1 MKNCAVL
8 RTSIR
13 ERGLTKSHVLPN
25 FTFRSYYKCTSNG
38 CPVRKH
44 VERAY
49 HDSRAVITTYEGKH
63 NHDVP
68 AGRGSGSYATSRP
81 QAVDTSAMRPP
92 ATISH
97 SNGANLSNTTRL
109 HQNQAPYTLQRVQ
122 NADSFGF
129 SGYMNRMQ
137 TQSSN
142 ALSLAKEEPQDHS
155 FFDAFLD

>member
-1 MKNCAVL
+1 MRSFADYYTGAGFKL
-8 RTSIR
+8 LS
-13 ERGLTKSHVLPN
+13 KSHVLSH
-25 FTFRSYYKCTSNG
+25 FTCRSYYKCTSNG

-44 VERAY
+44 VERAF

-92 ATISH
+92 ATINH

-142 ALSLAKEEPQDHS
+142 ALSLAKEEPRDNS